1 MTDTT
6 SRQLDRPQRGRD
18 VESRM
23 PARDGMPGGIGPV
36 SSQATVVEQTRA
48 AAEVAAAVQAARL
61 CPRDED
67 RAYERMRK
75 ACSRWET
82 AKRAF
87 YSYAQG
93 GSVVNGPT
101 VALARDLAAMWGNV
115 DYGTVELA
123 RDEALKRSEV
133 RAWAWDQETNTRVS
147 RSVIIPHVGYVGRN
161 RRELT
166 EMRAI
171 DQNNNSVGGRA
182 SRETLFAILPNDL
195 VEEAK
200 ALCQQTLDSGGGVPI
215 PDRIDEIL
223 AIFAKAR
230 PPVTLQMLEG
240 YVGRPRL
247 RWEGNDVARLF
258 TLFES
263 LKQRTITR
271 EEAFPSEGGVSGD
284 EIRAQAREQAP
295 RPQQPLA
302 PAPDPGPGDG
312 WREPDP
318 GQDAPVEDPPVDP
331 GWPEVAPPGTQA

>member
-1 MTDTT
+1 MP
-6 SRQLDRPQRGRD
+6 DRG
-18 VESRM
+18 
-23 PARDGMPGGIGPV
+23 AGPGGIGPAV
-36 SSQATVVEQTRA
+36 SQATVVEQTRA
-48 AAEVAAAVQAARL
+48 AAEVAAAVQAARM

-67 RAYERMRK
+67 AAYRRMRV
-75 ACSRWET
+75 ACSKWET

-87 YSYAQG
+87 YSYSQG
-93 GSVVNGPT
+93 GSIVNGPT

-133 RAWAWDQETNTRVS
+133 RAWAWDQQTNTRVS

-215 PDRIDEIL
+215 PDRIEEIL
-223 AIFAKAR
+223 GRFAKAR

-240 YVGRPRL
+240 YVQRPRL

-263 LKQRTITR
+263 LKQRTISR
-271 EEAFPSEGGVSGD
+271 EEAFPAEGGVSGD

-295 RPQQPLA
+295 PRPQQSA
-302 PAPDPGPGDG
+302 PEPTDG

-318 GQDAPVEDPPVDP
+318 DQDTPVEDPPTDP
-331 GWPEVAPPGTQA
+331 GWPEVAPPGNPA